1 MTPMRSFVSTPRG
14 PWRRRAANDNS
25 PGAPMPRHLP
35 GGRVRPSAALR
46 LMQALEEAWE
56 KARQRRILAQL
67 TDLDL
72 KDAGWTR
79 ADILVEVSKPFW
91 R

>member
-1 MTPMRSFVSTPRG
+1 
-14 PWRRRAANDNS
+14 
-25 PGAPMPRHLP
+25 MPRPLP